1 MMEMVMAAVLC
12 VPAGVMFIG
21 SAVVLAMVLPFGL
34 WFLLSSTSSRKNPQE
49 SDHLI
54 ALQHVV
60 ITGGSR
66 GIGLAIAR
74 ECVQRGAAHV
84 TLLAR
89 GIDGLEAAQTELLTL
104 HTNNN
109 DNNTSGSS
117 SHIQIVPVD
126 VTDASAVKQV
136 AQQVCDGTNKA
147 GPPTILF
154 NVAGSSV
161 PQRFLDLDVKMF
173 QTQMDVNYLGAA
185 HVTHAFLPKMASGS
199 TVVFTSSQGGQVG
212 IYGLSA
218 YAPSKFALRGLVEVL
233 HMECAPDNICIQ
245 IAYPPDTDTPGYAE
259 EMRLK
264 PPECHMISETSG
276 LWNPKEY
283 VKQTYKQQN
292 THVCSQVYIYY
303 YFCSPSL
310 TRCPCFVLGILLSM
324 LYSVAKKMVT
334 EAIRRRKF
342 HVYFGLEGWMLSTLT
357 AGMSPAGS
365 HLWDVLA
372 QVCLMG
378 LLRLVSLFY
387 LKDFDQ
393 KIQSYRRSNNETIT
407 KPPTNPPHNTKV
419 PYGSMQT
426 SDIEGSI

>member
-1 MMEMVMAAVLC
+1 MEMVMAAVLC
-12 VPAGVMFIG
+12 VPAGVMFVG
-21 SAVVLAMVLPFGL
+21 SAAVLAMVLPFGL
-34 WFLLSSTSSRKNPQE
+34 WFLLSSSSGKNPQE
-49 SDHLI
+49 TEHVMI

-74 ECVQRGAAHV
+74 ECVQRGAVHV

-104 HTNNN
+104 HTHTTNNN
-109 DNNTSGSS
+109 NNNNTSG

-136 AQQVCDGTNKA
+136 AQQVCDGTNNKA

-218 YAPSKFALRGLVEVL
+218 YAPSKFALRGLAEVL

-264 PPECHMISETSG
+264 PPECHIISETSG

-283 VKQTYKQQN
+283 CGKENGDGGHSTKEISRV
-292 THVCSQVYIYY
+292 
-303 YFCSPSL
+303 FW
-310 TRCPCFVLGILLSM
+310 TRGLDVVDPDSRHESRWIPFMGCFGT
-324 LYSVAKKMVT
+324 SV
-334 EAIRRRKF
+334 
-342 HVYFGLEGWMLSTLT
+342 
-357 AGMSPAGS
+357 
-365 HLWDVLA
+365 
-372 QVCLMG
+372 
-378 LLRLVSLFY
+378 
-387 LKDFDQ
+387 
-393 KIQSYRRSNNETIT
+393 
-407 KPPTNPPHNTKV
+407 PHGV
-419 PYGSMQT
+419 VA
-426 SDIEGSI
+426 